1 MDSSKRLQ
9 ERLQGLLDRQI
20 GRGVR
25 SVAAAAQSEDGRV
38 DFAGAAEAADPASG
52 APMQPDTPYALASVT
67 KLYTAAVVFKL
78 CDDGLLDLDTPIVH
92 YLPASLIG
100 GIHHRAG
107 RDSTAQIR
115 VHHLLSHT
123 SGLPD
128 YFLDAPPG
136 SQSVFDQLMQGRDRA
151 LTIED
156 VVALAR
162 ATPAR
167 FEPGAPGKA
176 HYSDTNFRLL
186 GAVIEAVT
194 GQTTAAAFEKTIF
207 VPLGLRAT
215 HVYNAALADERP
227 APAAIFFKDK
237 ALSLLRFLSSNVPD
251 GGIVSTARENLV
263 FLRAFFDGRLF
274 DRRHFS
280 RMTAQWNAVFFPFQY
295 GCGLMRLKLPR
306 VFSPLRPIPA
316 YLGHS
321 GSTGSFA
328 YYCPEKALYLTG
340 TINQIA
346 TPGRAVR
353 LMMQLAN
360 AASG

>member
-1 MDSSKRLQ
+1 MNQAKLQ
-9 ERLQGLLDRQI
+9 ALLDRQI
-20 GRGVR
+20 GRSVR
-25 SVAAAAQSEDGRV
+25 SITAAVQSEDGRV
-38 DFAGAAEAADPASG
+38 DFTGAAGTADAGGS

-67 KLYTAAVVFKL
+67 KLYTASVVFKL
-78 CDDGLLDLDTPIVH
+78 CDDELLDLDAPIAQ
-92 YLPASLIG
+92 YLPASLIS
-100 GIHHRAG
+100 GIHRRDG

-128 YFLDAPPG
+128 YFLDTPPG
-136 SQSVFDQLMQGRDRA
+136 SKSVFDQLKQGRDLA
-151 LTIED
+151 LTIEN
-156 VVALAR
+156 VTALAR

-194 GQTTAAAFEKTIF
+194 GQTTIAVFEQTIF
-207 VPLGLRAT
+207 ASLGLRAT
-215 HVYNAALADERP
+215 YVYDMALIDGRP
-227 APAAIFFKDK
+227 APAAIFFRDE
-237 ALSLLRFLSSNVPD
+237 ALNLPRFFSSNVTD
-251 GGIVSTARENLV
+251 GGIVSTARENLS

-280 RMTAQWNAVFFPFQY
+280 RMTAQWNAIFFPFQY

-306 VFSPLRPIPA
+306 VFSPLRPPPA

-328 YYCPEKALYLTG
+328 YHCPEKALYLTG

-346 TPGRAVR
+346 APSRAVR

-360 AASG
+360 AVSG